1 MFVCDTLDLSG
12 LKPNEFKET
21 LSAAPVVAVSRNVL
35 QVIFV
40 FFGLP
45 TMRNELYCIQRPM
58 GNNVKTT
65 MKGAVVM

>member
-1 MFVCDTLDLSG
+1 MCDALDLSG
-12 LKPNEFKET
+12 WKPNEFKET

-35 QVIFV
+35 QVFWV
-40 FFGLP
+40 VFFFGLP
-45 TMRNELYCIQRPM
+45 TVRNELYCMQRPM